1 MPKVAKNAPE
11 RPQGASKAKVRK
23 TPTKAPKR
31 AKNSQK
37 NAFEAYFLKLDQDD
51 FLELCKKWNNAH
63 LNIDLPNLNDYDEWL
78 NYFKS
83 LTINKIVQLSAT
95 GKDVLSVEAFSALSL
110 WHDMIK
116 NPHRIGKIHQ
126 TGLTNKKDGEKQS
139 ITELAAANDQIGVLK
154 ALRDEVAEKLERGT
168 GARDTATL
176 ARELGAIIE
185 QIADAER
192 KAGPKKDTVLG
203 QLLGVDGV
211 VENTTK
217 KRAAK
222 KKGPTGARKGRYA
235 EKLTV
240 EDMD

>member
-11 RPQGASKAKVRK
+11 RAQGASKPKSRK

-31 AKNSQK
+31 AKKSLK
-37 NAFEAYFLKLDQDD
+37 TSFEAYFLKLDQPD
-51 FLELCKKWNNAH
+51 FLELCKKWNENH
-63 LNIDLPNLNDYDEWL
+63 LGIELPALTNYDDWL
-78 NYFKS
+78 NYFKGLS
-83 LTINKIVQLSAT
+83 INKIVQLSAT
-95 GKDVLSVEAFSALSL
+95 GKDLLSVEAFSALCL

-116 NPHRIGKIHQ
+116 NPHRIGWIHQ
-126 TGLTNKKDGEKQS
+126 TGLTNKKDHEKKS

-192 KAGPKKDTVLG
+192 KAGPKKDTLLG

-217 KRAAK
+217 KRAK
-222 KKGPTGARKGRYA
+222 KKGPSGARKGRYA